1 MKKISRFGAIVAA
14 ATLALSLGACSK
26 DETPEEPESV
36 AEVAQSAEEA
46 NVDQDT
52 EAAEEA
58 EETAEAASEYPEF
71 TEGEGV
77 GPAYL
82 NAGYVAFEVGEDMK
96 WSFAASEA
104 MGDDAGQII
113 FKPTDDYRMMSVLVT
128 PEWGWVDSMES
139 ASEECLSSAGYT
151 DLEVED
157 LGEVEIKGVT
167 YYKLAL
173 HRESGPPKLELC
185 TFHEPSGSFV
195 GITADGAD
203 EDSYDF
209 AFPEAMD
216 LLFDTLT
223 IPEK

>member
-1 MKKISRFGAIVAA
+1 MNKIFRFGAIAA
-14 ATLALSLGACSK
+14 AAALALSLGACSK
-26 DETPEEPESV
+26 DEPPEETESV

-46 NVDQDT
+46 DVDGDA
-52 EAAEEA
+52 EAAEQA
-58 EETAEAASEYPEF
+58 EETAEVASEYPEF

-96 WSFAASEA
+96 WSFAMSEA
-104 MGDDAGQII
+104 MGDSSAKVI
-113 FKPTDDYRMMSVLVT
+113 FKPTDDYRLISVGAT
-128 PEWGWVDSMES
+128 PGPGWVNSMED
-139 ASEECLSSAGYT
+139 AAEECLSSAGHT

-157 LGEVEIKGVT
+157 LGEVEINGVT

-173 HRESGPPKLELC
+173 HRESGPPQLELC

-203 EDSYDF
+203 EGSYDF
-209 AFPEAMD
+209 AFPEVMD